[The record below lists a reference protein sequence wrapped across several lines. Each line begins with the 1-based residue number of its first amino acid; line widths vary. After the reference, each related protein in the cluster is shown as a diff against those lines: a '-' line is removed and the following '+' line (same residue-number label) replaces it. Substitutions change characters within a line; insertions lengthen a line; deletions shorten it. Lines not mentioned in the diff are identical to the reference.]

1 MFAARLF
8 FGLLLLTVG
17 AFARPTNAPLSTAE
31 IKQSMDRGIQ
41 WLIKNQNKDGSWGSA
56 HKTKDLNIF
65 APVPGAHH
73 GFQSGVTAMSIEA
86 LIESGAA
93 RESDAARTA
102 LTRGEDWLIK
112 NMQRVRR
119 ADTTAIYNVW
129 AHSYAIQALVD
140 MHRNTTD
147 AQRQKLIREVI
158 ESQLDRLKRYE
169 SADGGWGYYDF
180 SVGAQKPAAVTTS
193 FTTATGLFALK
204 ELEKIGMNAPSNLV
218 RRAIATV
225 NRQRKPDH
233 TYLYSESHKYRPM
246 WEINRKG
253 GSLGRSQAC
262 NIALRVWGDKTIT
275 DDVLAECL
283 DRLVE
288 RYEWLSIGRKRP
300 VPHESWFLI
309 AGYFFY
315 YGHYYAALCA
325 EVLPPE
331 RAANYRRDLARIIV
345 PLQEKDG
352 SWWDYPLYNY
362 HQPWGTAFALMT
374 LQRCLP
380 VQSSTTTGEKGAP

>member
-1 MFAARLF
+1 
-8 FGLLLLTVG
+8 
-17 AFARPTNAPLSTAE
+17 
-31 IKQSMDRGIQ
+31 MDRGVQ

-56 HKTKDLNIF
+56 NKTKELNIF

-73 GFQSGVTAMSIEA
+73 GFKAGVTAMSIEA
-86 LIESGAA
+86 LIETGAA
-93 RESDAARTA
+93 TKSDEA
-102 LTRGEDWLIK
+102 LKALERGEEWLLK
-112 NMQRVRR
+112 NIDQVRR
-119 ADTTAIYNVW
+119 ADTVAIYNVW

-140 MHRNTTD
+140 MH
-147 AQRQKLIREVI
+147 QRTSDPARQQRIKDVI
-158 ESQLDRLKRYE
+158 ATQVDRLRRYE
-169 SADGGWGYYDF
+169 SVDGGWGYYDF
-180 SVGAQKPAAVTTS
+180 SVGSQKPAATTTS
-193 FTTATGLFALK
+193 FTTATVLYALHDLK
-204 ELEKIGMNAPSNLV
+204 RIGIEPPANLV
-218 RRAIATV
+218 KRGTKMV
-225 NRQRKPDH
+225 NLQRKPDH
-233 TYLYSESHKYRPM
+233 TYLYSFDHKYRPM

-253 GSLGRSQAC
+253 GSLGRSHAC

-325 EVLPPE
+325 EMLPPE
-331 RAANYRRDLARIIV
+331 RAADYRRDLARIIV

-380 VQSSTTTGEKGAP
+380 VQSSTTKGGKGAP

>member
-1 MFAARLF
+1 MSSLRFAV
-8 FGLLLLTVG
+8 LLLLLVQS
-17 AFARPTNAPLSTAE
+17 AFARPTNAPLSVVE

-41 WLIKNQNKDGSWGSA
+41 WLLKNQNKDGSWGSA
-56 HKTKDLNIF
+56 TKTKELNIF

-73 GFQSGVTAMSIEA
+73 GFKAGVTAMSIEA
-86 LIESGAA
+86 LIETGAA
-93 RESDAARTA
+93 ERSDEARQV
-102 LTRGEDWLIK
+102 LDRGEEWLL
-112 NMQRVRR
+112 NNVEHVRR
-119 ADTTAIYNVW
+119 ADTVAIYNVW
-129 AHSYAIQALVD
+129 AHAYAIQALVA
-140 MHRNTTD
+140 MHERTSD
-147 AQRQKLIREVI
+147 PERKKKIKEVI
-158 ESQLDRLKRYE
+158 ATQVDRLKRYE
-169 SADGGWGYYDF
+169 SVDGGWGYYDF
-180 SVGAQKPAAVTTS
+180 SVGSQKPAAVTTS
-193 FTTATGLFALK
+193 FTTATVLYALNRMT
-204 ELEKIGMNAPSNLV
+204 KIGMEAPSNLV
-218 RRAIATV
+218 QRGTAMV
-225 NRQRKPDH
+225 NRQRKPDF
-233 TYLYSESHKYRPM
+233 TYLYSFDHKYRPM

-262 NIALRVWGDKTIT
+262 NISLRVWGDKTIT

-325 EVLPPE
+325 DLLPPD

-362 HQPWGTAFALMT
+362 HQPWGTSFALMT

-380 VQSSTTTGEKGAP
+380 PKGS

>member
-1 MFAARLF
+1 MSAIRLLAV
-8 FGLLLLTVG
+8 LLLLAPN
-17 AFARPTNAPLSTAE
+17 AFSRPTNAPLSTAQ
-31 IKQSMDRGIQ
+31 IKQSMDRGIE

-56 HKTKDLNIF
+56 TKTKELNIY
-65 APVPGAHH
+65 APIPGAHH
-73 GFQSGVTAMSIEA
+73 GFQSGVTAMSVEA
-86 LIESGAA
+86 LIETGAA
-93 RESDAARTA
+93 KESDAARKA
-102 LTRGEDWLIK
+102 LERGEEWLLK

-140 MHRNTTD
+140 MHQRTSD
-147 AQRQKLIREVI
+147 PERQKQIREVI
-158 ESQLDRLKRYE
+158 ESQIDRLKRYE

-180 SVGAQKPAAVTTS
+180 SIGAQKPAAITTS
-193 FTTATGLFALK
+193 FTTATGIFALK
-204 ELEKIGMNAPSNLV
+204 ELEKIGMSAPTNLV
-218 RRAIATV
+218 QRAIATV

-275 DDVLAECL
+275 DDVVAECL

-325 EVLPPE
+325 DVLPAE
-331 RAANYRRDLARIIV
+331 RAAPYRRDLARIIV

-352 SWWDYPLYNY
+352 SWWDYPMYNY

-380 VQSSTTTGEKGAP
+380 VQSSTTTGGTAAP

>member
-1 MFAARLF
+1 MSVRFITAVLFALVLQNAPA
-8 FGLLLLTVG
+8 G
-17 AFARPTNAPLSTAE
+17 PTNAPLTPE
-31 IKQSMDRGIQ
+31 QIKKSMQRGIDF
-41 WLIKNQNKDGSWGSA
+41 LIKSQNKDGSWGSA
-56 HKTKDLNIF
+56 NKTKDLNIF

-73 GFQSGVTAMSIEA
+73 GFRAGVTAMSIEA
-86 LIESGAA
+86 LIETGAPRDSAEA
-93 RESDAARTA
+93 RQA
-102 LTRGEDWLIK
+102 LERGEEWLLK
-112 NMQRVRR
+112 NVEQVRR

-140 MHRNTTD
+140 MYERTKD
-147 AQRQKLIREVI
+147 SERQKQIKRVI
-158 ESQLDRLKRYE
+158 DTQIDRLQRYE
-169 SADGGWGYYDF
+169 SVDGGWGYYDF
-180 SVGAQKPAAVTTS
+180 SVGAQKPAATTTS
-193 FTTATGLFALK
+193 FTTATGLFALH
-204 ELEKIGMNAPSNLV
+204 ELSRIGVQAPSNLV
-218 RRAIATV
+218 QRAIATV

-246 WEINRKG
+246 WEINRPA

-325 EVLPPE
+325 ELLPAE
-331 RAANYRRDLARIIV
+331 RAAGYRRDLARIIV

-380 VQSSTTTGEKGAP
+380 PKT

>member
-1 MFAARLF
+1 
-8 FGLLLLTVG
+8 LLLQ
-17 AFARPTNAPLSTAE
+17 AAAAHPTNAPLSTAE
-31 IKQSMDRGIQ
+31 IKQSMDRGIE

-56 HKTKDLNIF
+56 NKTKDLNIF

-73 GFQSGVTAMSIEA
+73 GFKAGVTAMSIEA
-86 LIESGAA
+86 LIETGAA
-93 RESDAARTA
+93 KESAEARRA
-102 LTRGEDWLIK
+102 LERGEEWLLK
-112 NMQRVRR
+112 NVEHVRR
-119 ADTTAIYNVW
+119 ADGVAIYNVW
-129 AHSYAIQALVD
+129 AHAYAIQALVD
-140 MHRNTTD
+140 MHQRISD
-147 AQRQKLIREVI
+147 PERQKQIKEVI
-158 ESQLDRLKRYE
+158 ATQIDRLRRYE
-169 SADGGWGYYDF
+169 SVDGGWGYYDF
-180 SVGAQKPAAVTTS
+180 SVGSQKPAAVTTS
-193 FTTATGLFALK
+193 FTTATVLYALH
-204 ELEKIGMNAPSNLV
+204 EVAKIGMEAPSNIV
-218 RRAIATV
+218 QRGITMV

-233 TYLYSESHKYRPM
+233 TYLYSFDHKYRPM

-300 VPHESWFLI
+300 IPHESWFLI

-325 EVLPPE
+325 DLLPPD
-331 RAANYRRDLARIIV
+331 RAAGYRRDLARIIV

-362 HQPWGTAFALMT
+362 HQPWGTSFALMT

-380 VQSSTTTGEKGAP
+380 VQSSTTTGGKGAP

>member
-1 MFAARLF
+1 MLAIR
-8 FGLLLLTVG
+8 LLLVSLLFSVS
-17 AFARPTNAPLSTAE
+17 AFARPTNAPLSAVE
-31 IKQSMDRGIQ
+31 IKQSMDRGVQ

-56 HKTKDLNIF
+56 NKTKELNIF

-73 GFQSGVTAMSIEA
+73 GFKAGVTAMSIEA
-86 LIESGAA
+86 LIETGAA
-93 RESDAARTA
+93 TKSDEA
-102 LTRGEDWLIK
+102 LKALERGEEWLLK
-112 NMQRVRR
+112 NVHEVRR
-119 ADTTAIYNVW
+119 ADTVAIYNVW

-140 MHRNTTD
+140 MHQRTSD
-147 AQRQKLIREVI
+147 PERQKRIKDVI
-158 ESQLDRLKRYE
+158 ATQVDRLKRYE
-169 SADGGWGYYDF
+169 SVDGGWGYYDF
-180 SVGAQKPAAVTTS
+180 SVGSQKPAAVTTS
-193 FTTATGLFALK
+193 FTTATVLYALHD
-204 ELEKIGMNAPSNLV
+204 LTRIGIEPPTNLV
-218 RRAIATV
+218 QRGTKMV
-225 NRQRKPDH
+225 NLQRKPDH
-233 TYLYSESHKYRPM
+233 TYLYSFDHKYRPM

-253 GSLGRSQAC
+253 GSLGRSHAC

-325 EVLPPE
+325 ELLPPE
-331 RAANYRRDLARIIV
+331 RAADYRRDLARIIV

-380 VQSSTTTGEKGAP
+380 VQSSTTKGGKGAP

>member
-1 MFAARLF
+1 MSAVRITAV
-8 FGLLLLTVG
+8 LLLLLQNLPAG
-17 AFARPTNAPLSTAE
+17 PTNAPLTTAQ
-31 IKQSMDRGIQ
+31 IKQSMERGLQ

-56 HKTKDLNIF
+56 NKTKDLNIF

-73 GFQSGVTAMSIEA
+73 GFKAGVTAMSIEA
-86 LIESGAA
+86 LIETGAA
-93 RESDAARTA
+93 NDSATARQA
-102 LTRGEDWLIK
+102 LERGEEWLLK
-112 NMQRVRR
+112 NVQQVRR

-129 AHSYAIQALVD
+129 AHAYAIQALVD
-140 MHRNTTD
+140 MHKRTTD
-147 AQRQKLIREVI
+147 PERQKQIKEVI
-158 ESQLDRLKRYE
+158 DTQIDRLRRYE
-169 SADGGWGYYDF
+169 SVDGGWGYYDF

-193 FTTATGLFALK
+193 FTTATVLFALR
-204 ELEKIGMNAPSNLV
+204 ELPKIGIEAPSNLV
-218 RRAIATV
+218 QRAIATV

-233 TYLYSESHKYRPM
+233 TYLYSGDHKYRPM
-246 WEINRKG
+246 WEINRPA

-262 NIALRVWGDKTIT
+262 NIALRAWGDKTIT
-275 DDVLAECL
+275 DDVVAECL

-325 EVLPPE
+325 EELPRD
-331 RAANYRRDLARIIV
+331 RATPYRRDLARIIV

-362 HQPWGTAFALMT
+362 HQPWGTSFALMT
-374 LQRCLP
+374 LQRCL
-380 VQSSTTTGEKGAP
+380 